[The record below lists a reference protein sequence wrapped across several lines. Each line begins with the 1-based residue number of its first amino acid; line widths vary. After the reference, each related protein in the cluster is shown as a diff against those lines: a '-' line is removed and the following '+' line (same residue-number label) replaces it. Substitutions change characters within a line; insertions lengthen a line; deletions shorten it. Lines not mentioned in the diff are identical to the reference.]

1 MCNMIHICLL
11 SLHHIFLTTGTQVV
25 FLSCLSG
32 ITLRQTLERRCF
44 FQTKIPLPLAI
55 DPEVGFQDYRVILF
69 LRFSGIYKVFSITAI
84 LIYISINTVQAEI
97 SFLNKASPLQGHEET
112 DRNEVKVSTV
122 CNCEILK
129 NNQNVF
135 QQQNG

>member
-1 MCNMIHICLL
+1 
-11 SLHHIFLTTGTQVV
+11 
-25 FLSCLSG
+25 
-32 ITLRQTLERRCF
+32 
-44 FQTKIPLPLAI
+44 
-55 DPEVGFQDYRVILF
+55 VGFQDYRVILF